1 MEAKNLKKM
10 DVGGLSGIC
19 FCKRT
24 PVRAL
29 GSSVDLYL
37 PFRSFCQGGAAAQ
50 RQENQ
55 EKEDVSQA
63 KYSKSLLQ

>member
-1 MEAKNLKKM
+1 MSLQTYTSESS
-10 DVGGLSGIC
+10 V
-19 FCKRT
+19 
-24 PVRAL
+24 L

-50 RQENQ
+50 WQENQ

-63 KYSKSLLQ
+63 KYTKSLLQ